1 MHAEL
6 RWVVFTLHSVTRR
19 NRVIAVVRRQGINV
33 SNEGPLNRDDLWMM
47 EEYKALRA
55 EILANEDYQKSLLI
69 FGSSVL
75 AAAFGFIYRDVVPA
89 DYRCV
94 LLLLTQILAIGFWY
108 AFERLSVSTEEI
120 GTYIACYLEK
130 DTALNWETFQRV
142 RIEVPAKNATSHA
155 SPSRGLGEPRRA
167 AKDEHKKSARRR
179 FFDCCSQLP
188 FLIFT
193 IVSLVLIVVEAYK
206 KWEFQNTIPAL
217 LSAFIFAAMILAF
230 LFHEFSLKSTA
241 KLVDMTEER
250 LTASLNHRETNTLH
264 LPIKRTAK
272 LASSENDATNKAVNP
287 SGGSGVS

>member
-1 MHAEL
+1 M
-6 RWVVFTLHSVTRR
+6 
-19 NRVIAVVRRQGINV
+19 
-33 SNEGPLNRDDLWMM
+33 SNESPLNRDDLWMM

-75 AAAFGFIYRDVVPA
+75 AAAFGFIYRDVALA

-142 RIEVPAKNATSHA
+142 RIEMPVTNASPHA
-155 SPSRGLGEPRRA
+155 SPSTGLGEARRA
-167 AKDEHKKSARRR
+167 STDEHKKSVRRR
-179 FFDCCSQLP
+179 FLECCSQLP
-188 FLIFT
+188 FLIF
-193 IVSLVLIVVEAYK
+193 IIISLVLIIVEAYN
-206 KWEFQNTIPAL
+206 KWEFKNTIPAL
-217 LSAFIFAAMILAF
+217 LSAILFAAMIVAF

-241 KLVDMTEER
+241 KLVDVTEVR
-250 LTASLNHRETNTLH
+250 LAASLTHRTTNILH
-264 LPIKRTAK
+264 LPIQRRGK
-272 LASSENDATNKAVNP
+272 LASSANDSTNKAVNP
-287 SGGSGVS
+287 SGGSGGS